1 MVAAGQMLQARD
13 AQQELLAKAEI
24 LYMLAAEAAE
34 VLVGVFQAPVVLAAE
49 AAEVV
54 KRIGGILVV
63 LTLAAEAAEVV
74 ALPTE
79 MKCMAALA
87 AQELF

>member
-34 VLVGVFQAPVVLAAE
+34 V
-49 AAEVV
+49 V
-54 KRIGGILVV
+54 KRIGAILVV

>member
-1 MVAAGQMLQARD
+1 MAVAGAQPRARVS
-13 AQQELLAKAEI
+13 QQELLESLVI
-24 LYMLAAEAAE
+24 HYTLAAVAVVEYLM
-34 VLVGVFQAPVVLAAE
+34 VAPALVVLAAE

-54 KRIGGILVV
+54 ERIGAILVV

>member
-54 KRIGGILVV
+54 
-63 LTLAAEAAEVV
+63 

>member
-24 LYMLAAEAAE
+24 LYMLAAE

-54 KRIGGILVV
+54 KRIGAILVV

>member
-24 LYMLAAEAAE
+24 LYMLAAAEAE
-34 VLVGVFQAPVVLAAE
+34 VLAGVFQAPVVLAAE
-49 AAEVV
+49 AAEVG
-54 KRIGGILVV
+54 KRIGAILVV

>member
-49 AAEVV
+49 AAGGV

>member
-24 LYMLAAEAAE
+24 LYMLAAAEAE
-34 VLVGVFQAPVVLAAE
+34 VLAGVFQAPVV
-49 AAEVV
+49 
-54 KRIGGILVV
+54 
-63 LTLAAEAAEVV
+63 LAAEAAEVV

>member
-34 VLVGVFQAPVVLAAE
+34 V
-49 AAEVV
+49 
-54 KRIGGILVV
+54 
-63 LTLAAEAAEVV
+63 V

>member
-1 MVAAGQMLQARD
+1 MVNGFGA
-13 AQQELLAKAEI
+13 
-24 LYMLAAEAAE
+24 
-34 VLVGVFQAPVVLAAE
+34 
-49 AAEVV
+49 
-54 KRIGGILVV
+54 ILVV